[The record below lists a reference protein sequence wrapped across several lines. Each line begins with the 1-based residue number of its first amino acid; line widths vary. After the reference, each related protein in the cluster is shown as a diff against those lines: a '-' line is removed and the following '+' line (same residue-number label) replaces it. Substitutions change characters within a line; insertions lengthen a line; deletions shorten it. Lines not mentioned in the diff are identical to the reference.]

1 MRIKLLK
8 PHRHGREDWPADAE
22 KDAPDDVAAWLL
34 ARGIAVEIKPAASAN
49 DKTTAQTKT
58 KE

>member
-8 PHRHGREDWPADAE
+8 PHRHGREDWLADAE
-22 KDAPDDVAAWLL
+22 KDAPDDVAVWLIE
-34 ARGIAVEIKPAASAN
+34 RQIAKEVKPTASAN
-49 DKTTAQTKT
+49 DKTTAQPKT